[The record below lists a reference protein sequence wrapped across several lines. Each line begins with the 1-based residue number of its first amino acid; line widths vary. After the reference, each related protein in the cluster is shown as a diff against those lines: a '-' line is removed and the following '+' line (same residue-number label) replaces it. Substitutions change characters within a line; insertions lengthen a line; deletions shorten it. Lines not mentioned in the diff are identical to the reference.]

1 MFRRLRNPVTQSNP
15 LAPEMMQ
22 TLNQANRLEA
32 NGQPGQAAP
41 LFSQVAD
48 EMEAANHPR
57 RSANLHAQ
65 AAHAFADSRNPQA
78 ALAQARLALNLF
90 IQNKMVRRT
99 PVFYANIT
107 RKLNNH
113 GMPKAAQALTQEFG
127 ERVGPM
133 PAQLPQAAGRGG
145 SLPTN
150 CSKCGAPIHAD
161 EVTWVDT
168 RTIECNYC
176 GSLIRAE

>member
-1 MFRRLRNPVTQSNP
+1 MFRRFRNPTAQSNP

-22 TLNQANRLEA
+22 TLNQANRLAA
-32 NGQPGQAAP
+32 NGQPGQAAA

-48 EMEAANHPR
+48 EMEASNHPR
-57 RSANLHAQ
+57 RAANLHAQ
-65 AAHAFADSRNPQA
+65 AAHAYADSHNPQD

-90 IQNKMVRRT
+90 IQNQMVRRT

-113 GMPKAAQALTQEFG
+113 SMPKAAEALTQEFG
-127 ERVGPM
+127 GRVGPM
-133 PAQLPQAAGRGG
+133 PAHIRRAAGRGG
-145 SLPTN
+145 NLPTN
-150 CSKCGAPIHAD
+150 CSKCGAPILAD
-161 EVTWVDT
+161 EITWVDD

-176 GSLIRAE
+176 GSLIRKE